1 MAVHATAR
9 PGYDRGKTRA
19 KMSRHTL
26 PTDPSI
32 EITLRRSK
40 AARRFSLRV
49 SRIDG
54 AVTLSMPAHAR
65 EAEAL
70 GFAAGQT
77 DWLRRALERARVV
90 QAVGIGSAIPVEG
103 QLLTVTAGAGR
114 AARIEG
120 GSLVVPPDPARAGAR
135 VAAYLK
141 LRARQ
146 RLQAESARYAAM
158 LGRPFTRI
166 TLRDTRSR
174 WGSCAPDGSL
184 MYSWRLILAP
194 PEVLSYVAAHE
205 VAHLA
210 EMNHSPRFWAVVARL
225 MPDYARHRRWLK
237 AHGTGLHAYDFG
249 ARE

>member
-1 MAVHATAR
+1 MPVHATPR
-9 PGYDRGKTRA
+9 PGYDRWKTRA
-19 KMSRHTL
+19 TMSRHTL

-54 AVTLSMPAHAR
+54 AVTLSMPFHAR
-65 EAEAL
+65 DAEAL
-70 GFAAGQT
+70 GFAAGQA
-77 DWLRRALERARVV
+77 DWLRRALMRARVV
-90 QAVGIGSAIPVEG
+90 ESVGIGSVLPVEG
-103 QLLTVTAGAGR
+103 VALTVTAAPVRAVRAEGGALLMPED
-114 AARIEG
+114 AAR
-120 GSLVVPPDPARAGAR
+120 VGAR

-146 RLQAESARYAAM
+146 RLQAESERHAAM
-158 LGRPFTRI
+158 LGRPFARI
-166 TLRDTRSR
+166 TLRDVRSR

-210 EMNHSPRFWAVVARL
+210 EMNHSARFWGVVARL
-225 MPDYARHRRWLK
+225 MPDYERHRRWLK
-237 AHGTGLHAYDFG
+237 VQGTGLHAYDFG
-249 ARE
+249 TRE

>member
-1 MAVHATAR
+1 MAVHATVR
-9 PGYDRGKTRA
+9 PGYHQVKTRA
-19 KMSRHTL
+19 QMSRHTL

-54 AVTLSMPAHAR
+54 AVTLSMPLHAR
-65 EAEAL
+65 DAEAL
-70 GFAAGQT
+70 GFAAGQA
-77 DWLRRALERARVV
+77 DWLRRALARARAV
-90 QAVGIGSAIPVEG
+90 QTVGIGSVIPVEG
-103 QLLTVTAGAGR
+103 VAVPVVGGAVRSVRMEAGA
-114 AARIEG
+114 
-120 GSLVVPPDPARAGAR
+120 LVVPDDPARAGAR
-135 VAAYLK
+135 VAAYLR

-146 RLQAESARYAAM
+146 RLQAESERYAVI
-158 LGRPFTRI
+158 LGLRFTRI

-184 MYSWRLILAP
+184 MYSWRLVLAP

-210 EMNHSPRFWAVVARL
+210 EMNHSARFWAVVARL
-225 MPDYARHRRWLK
+225 MPNYERHRRWLK

>member
-1 MAVHATAR
+1 MPVHATVR
-9 PGYDRGKTRA
+9 PGYDPGKTRA
-19 KMSRHTL
+19 NMSRHTL

-70 GFAAGQT
+70 GFAAGQA

-90 QAVGIGSAIPVEG
+90 QPVGIGSVIPIEG
-103 QLLTVTAGAGR
+103 QAT
-114 AARIEG
+114 
-120 GSLVVPPDPARAGAR
+120 LVVGGAVRSVRMEVGALLVPDDPARAGSR
-135 VAAYLK
+135 VAAYLR

-146 RLQAESARYAAM
+146 RLQAESERYAAL
-158 LGRPFTRI
+158 LGRSFTRI

-210 EMNHSPRFWAVVARL
+210 EMNHSARFWAVVARL
-225 MPDYARHRRWLK
+225 MPDYERQRRWLRT
-237 AHGTGLHAYDFG
+237 HGTGLHAYTFG
-249 ARE
+249 AQG